1 LACSSE
7 ALAAVL
13 RGGISNHVGPLKIRK
28 PVTRHGRSKQGAM
41 FGAESKKLA
50 QRAGSDSLQIQASG
64 DINVGVSEERVR
76 EIMLETSQ
84 EVLASYTR
92 EANSLIQDRIFKL
105 DDRVIAALVREN
117 RLQVFADPGF
127 QRTYRRA
134 QEGAA
139 TTERDADYDL
149 LAALLIDRAERGSQ
163 RKIRAGIERS
173 IEIVD
178 RIDEEAL
185 RGLTVIQAVLQ
196 YRPNG
201 GDIEAGIELMA
212 EFFGQL
218 LDGPLPTEPD
228 WLDHL
233 DVLDA
238 VRVNSASEMRKFDD
252 FWLTSHMPGYMAP
265 GAPEGTVPETWTL
278 GASQV
283 PWMVAPHRFKPGYV
297 RIDAPS
303 KETFM
308 KYFSMLDPDSAA
320 SLEREAEEL
329 FHLNEIDES
338 CREPLIELARTFPAL
353 RETEALWNSMSGSV
367 SITTVGRVL
376 ARANAERLDQTNML
390 PPLD

>member
-1 LACSSE
+1 
-7 ALAAVL
+7 
-13 RGGISNHVGPLKIRK
+13 
-28 PVTRHGRSKQGAM
+28 M
-41 FGAESKKLA
+41 FGIRFRRQA

-76 EIMLETSQ
+76 QIMRETSQ
-84 EVLASYTR
+84 EVLASYTS
-92 EANSLIQDRIFKL
+92 EANTLIQDRIFKL

-117 RLQVFADPGF
+117 RLQVFSDPGF

-139 TTERDADYDL
+139 TSERDADYDL
-149 LAALLIDRAERGSQ
+149 LAALLVDRAERGSQ

-185 RGLTVIQAVLQ
+185 RGLTVIQAILQ
-196 YRPNG
+196 YRPTG
-201 GDIEAGIELMA
+201 GEIHAGIELMA
-212 EFFGQL
+212 KFFGQL

-238 VRVNSASEMRKFDD
+238 VRVNAAGEMRKFDD
-252 FWLTSHMPGYMAP
+252 FWLTTHMPGYMAA
-265 GAPEGTVPETWTL
+265 GALEGTTPETWTL

-283 PWMVAPHRFKPGYV
+283 PWMVSPHRFKPGYV

-303 KETFM
+303 KDIFLQH
-308 KYFSMLDPDSAA
+308 FSFLGPQST
-320 SLEREAEEL
+320 SVLEREAEEH
-329 FHLNEIDES
+329 FHLSEIDEV
-338 CREPLIELARTFPAL
+338 CREPLMELVRTFPPL
-353 RETEALWNSMSGSV
+353 REIETFWNSMLGSV
-367 SITTVGRVL
+367 SITAVGRVL
-376 ARANAERLDQTNML
+376 ARANAERLDQTSML